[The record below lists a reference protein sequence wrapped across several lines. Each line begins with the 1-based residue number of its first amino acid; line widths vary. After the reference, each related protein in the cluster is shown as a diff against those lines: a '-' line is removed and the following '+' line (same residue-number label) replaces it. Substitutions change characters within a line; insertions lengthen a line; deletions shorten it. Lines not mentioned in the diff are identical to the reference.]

1 MSSGLNAEQA
11 AACQDLAVARK
22 ELLAAIDALPDE
34 ALEKARRGG
43 WSVQRVLQH
52 IIESEHHYARLVAGL
67 RGLPPAPPPE
77 GRKAPD
83 SLSDAAQ
90 RLDTSRKE
98 LLTALDGIDEE
109 SFFRLGTVGREE
121 YSVLSVLENVA
132 HHDRE
137 HGQQIQRIAATD

>member
-1 MSSGLNAEQA
+1 MSSGLNTEQA
-11 AACQDLAVARK
+11 TACQDLAVARD
-22 ELLAAIDALPDE
+22 ELLAAMDALADG

-43 WSVQRVLQH
+43 WSVRRVLQH
-52 IIESEHHYARLVAGL
+52 IIESEHHYARLVAAL

-77 GRKAPD
+77 GQQELA
-83 SLSDAAQ
+83 SLADAVQ

-98 LLTALDGIDEE
+98 LLAALDGIDEE
-109 SFFRLGTVGREE
+109 SFYRLDMVGREE

-137 HGQQIQRIAATD
+137 HGQQLRSIAATV